1 MIVDLSWIDS
11 FATYSGGIITFTPIS
26 GSAGTYSVP
35 ITLSDNYPSSTS
47 YLLFISVIKAT
58 TPKTTGPYTVNT
70 GPPHFLGSEVLPP
83 VQLEVGQGLRIILPQ
98 VIDDDGDT
106 YSVSIPNFITS
117 GIYLFT
123 EWNKN

>member
-1 MIVDLSWIDS
+1 MYSFTLDVIVTS
-11 FATYSGGIITFTPIS
+11 PI
-26 GSAGTYSVP
+26 
-35 ITLSDNYPSSTS
+35 
-47 YLLFISVIKAT
+47 
-58 TPKTTGPYTVNT
+58 TVNT

-106 YSVSIPNFITS
+106 YSVSILNFVTS
-117 GIYLFT
+117 GFYLFT